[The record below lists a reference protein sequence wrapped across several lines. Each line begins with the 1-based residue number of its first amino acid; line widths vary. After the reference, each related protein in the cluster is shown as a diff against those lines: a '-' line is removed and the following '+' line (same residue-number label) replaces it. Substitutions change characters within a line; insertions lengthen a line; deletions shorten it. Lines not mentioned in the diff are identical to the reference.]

1 MSKQRKYKWQVV
13 NVNGYVTAKYG
24 RYMFKC
30 CSPKIAPS
38 DWVYIKEINMCISN
52 RCRNI

>member
-1 MSKQRKYKWQVV
+1 MKRQWKWQIVS
-13 NVNGYVTAKYG
+13 VNGNKCAKYG

-30 CSPKIAPS
+30 CERSIAPS
-38 DWVYIKEINMCISN
+38 DWVYIKEINMCVSS